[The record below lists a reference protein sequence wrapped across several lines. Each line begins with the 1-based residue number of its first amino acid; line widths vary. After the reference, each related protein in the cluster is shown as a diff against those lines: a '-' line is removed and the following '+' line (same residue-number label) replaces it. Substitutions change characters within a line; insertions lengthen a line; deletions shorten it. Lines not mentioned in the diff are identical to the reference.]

1 VILGVVVVGL
11 LAIVIDNTVLNV
23 ALKTIASPPS
33 RGGIDASQSE
43 LEWAINSYTLVFAGL
58 LFTFGV
64 IGDRFGR
71 KRMLMIGLLL
81 FGAGSLLSA
90 YSHSP
95 DQLIA
100 ARALM
105 GLGGAATMPQTLSI
119 IANVFEPAERAKAIG
134 IWTAAVG
141 VGVAVGPVL
150 GGLLLTHFWWG
161 SVFLINV
168 PVTVAGIV
176 AALIL
181 VPESRN
187 PAPGKIDYLGVA
199 GSVVGLVLLVYGI
212 VQGGDGVSWGSVGV
226 LGPILGGLVVLGL
239 FAWHESRID
248 HPSLDVRLFRHRS
261 LSASVGS
268 IALLFFGMG
277 GVYFFS
283 SFYLQNVR
291 GYSPLA
297 TGLLAIPFAAAQ
309 FLASPRSASLV
320 NRYGPRV
327 VVVGGMLANA
337 VAIGGWVFLSAST
350 PIWIVAALFFIQG
363 AGLGVV
369 IPTATSTIMESLPRE
384 RAGAGSALTNTARQ
398 VAVALS
404 VAVLGS
410 ILSSAY
416 RGSLNPTLSALPPG
430 ARDAAGSSI
439 SATQAVAA
447 QLGRS
452 GQFLLAPANT
462 AFVDAMRVTTGVAA
476 ALAVL
481 GCLAVLRWM
490 PARKRESIEDLVAA
504 EIAAAER
511 DLAAGLPGRP
521 ELSGR

>member
-1 VILGVVVVGL
+1 
-11 LAIVIDNTVLNV
+11 
-23 ALKTIASPPS
+23 
-33 RGGIDASQSE
+33 
-43 LEWAINSYTLVFAGL
+43 
-58 LFTFGV
+58 
-64 IGDRFGR
+64 
-71 KRMLMIGLLL
+71 
-81 FGAGSLLSA
+81 
-90 YSHSP
+90 
-95 DQLIA
+95 
-100 ARALM
+100 
-105 GLGGAATMPQTLSI
+105 
-119 IANVFEPAERAKAIG
+119 
-134 IWTAAVG
+134 
-141 VGVAVGPVL
+141 
-150 GGLLLTHFWWG
+150 
-161 SVFLINV
+161 
-168 PVTVAGIV
+168 
-176 AALIL
+176 
-181 VPESRN
+181 
-187 PAPGKIDYLGVA
+187 
-199 GSVVGLVLLVYGI
+199 
-212 VQGGDGVSWGSVGV
+212 
-226 LGPILGGLVVLGL
+226 
-239 FAWHESRID
+239 
-248 HPSLDVRLFRHRS
+248 
-261 LSASVGS
+261 
-268 IALLFFGMG
+268 MG